1 MIVTLGVEEELQ
13 VVDAR
18 TRALTPHDFE
28 LKKLNLADGQGGTG
42 CEIHRCVVEV
52 QTPIHS
58 HPDEIAASLS
68 VLRGLVRKQAEEKGQ
83 AMFAAGLHPF
93 TAWKGQS
100 LNDDKERYPHYAHL
114 LHEYGDI
121 ARSAMSFG
129 LHIHLGLP
137 DARLRMPVMNALRAV
152 LPEVLALSASSPFHE
167 GRDTGL
173 ACWRHSVLGQYP
185 RMGIPEAWPSEDAY
199 FAHIDRLRRL
209 GSLEADQGM
218 WDDLR
223 LHHRYGTLEVRICDA
238 VHSLERVWLITALL
252 QCEAMMLANDA
263 QRGRLREPM
272 PRAFIVENK
281 WRARRYGM
289 NAALIDWQRDE
300 AVPTSER
307 YSRWVARLLPAA
319 MELGIWPRLE
329 LAIARALSQG
339 SAAERQRAWYKETG
353 SFESL
358 VGTLCNATAEPW
370 TPLAGTTR
378 RDIGRKTGTQ
388 RPWTPAP
395 ADIRVERAPSAAAG
409 GIARELAAA
418 PGRPT
423 LSDQPE
429 LDR

>member
-18 TRALTPHDFE
+18 TRALTAHDIP
-28 LKKLNLADGQGGTG
+28 LRKLDLTDGGGGIG
-42 CEIHRCVVEV
+42 CEIHRCAIEL
-52 QTPIHS
+52 QTPICS
-58 HPDEIAASLS
+58 HADDVAVSLS
-68 VLRGLVRKQAEEKGQ
+68 VMRGIARKQAEEKGQ
-83 AMFAAGLHPF
+83 AVFAAGLHPF
-93 TAWKGQS
+93 SAWKQQA
-100 LNDDKERYPHYAHL
+100 LNDDKDRYPHYAHL
-114 LHEYGDI
+114 LNEYGDI

-137 DARLRMPVMNALRAV
+137 EAKLRMPVMNALRAV

-185 RMGIPEAWPSEDAY
+185 RMGIPETWPSEEAY
-199 FAHIDRLRRL
+199 FAHIARLRRV

-252 QCEAMMLANDA
+252 QCEAMTLAEEA
-263 QRGRLREPM
+263 RRGRLREPM

-289 NAALIDWQRDE
+289 NASLVDWQRDE
-300 AVPTSER
+300 AVPASER
-307 YSRWVARLLPAA
+307 YGRWVARLLPAA

-329 LAIARALSQG
+329 LAVARALSQG
-339 SAAERQRAWYKETG
+339 SAADQQRTWHKESN

-358 VGTLCNATAEPW
+358 VEILSDATAEPW
-370 TPLAGTTR
+370 TPPSRTTHRDAGRKVGTR
-378 RDIGRKTGTQ
+378 RSR
-388 RPWTPAP
+388 TPAP
-395 ADIRVERAPSAAAG
+395 AELRVDRTPAAAAG
-409 GIARELAAA
+409 GVALELVAT
-418 PGRPT
+418 PQRPA